1 MPTDLLDGTP
11 LVRFDPQREI
21 SPFALFRMLVEERAP
36 LLVDVRPAPGTRT
49 LAGAQ
54 LLPGPNW
61 SPPDDRD
68 TVLFDDDGALALV
81 VLARYPKAERM
92 RALFGGLDLYEFT
105 LDPEVVGRDTFL
117 RGELSRR

>member
-21 SPFALFRMLVEERAP
+21 SPFALFRMLVEGRSP

-49 LAGAQ
+49 LAGAEPH
-54 LLPGPNW
+54 PGPDW

-68 TVLFDDDGALALV
+68 TVLFDDDGALALA
-81 VLARYPKAERM
+81 VLARYPEAERV
-92 RALFGGLDLYEFT
+92 RALFGGLDLYEFA
-105 LDPEVVGRDTFL
+105 LDPEIVGQETFL
-117 RGELSRR
+117 RGVLSRR

>member
-21 SPFALFRMLVEERAP
+21 SPFALFRMLVEGRPP
-36 LLVDVRPAPGTRT
+36 LLLDVRSAPGTRT

-54 LLPGPNW
+54 PLPGPDW

-68 TVLFDDDGALALV
+68 TVLFDDDGELALA
-81 VLARYPKAERM
+81 VLARFPEAARA
-92 RALFGGLDLYEFT
+92 RALFGGLDLYEFA
-105 LDPEVVGRDTFL
+105 LDPEVVGRETFL
-117 RGELSRR
+117 RREG